1 MVNNVNIHINNEYY
15 GKQKRTKIIFLQSYG
30 KLFIQLKFTVLPHA
44 EMYESTLQ
52 SKRFQTEVS
61 TTKVGSE
68 QRT

>member
-1 MVNNVNIHINNEYY
+1 MNM
-15 GKQKRTKIIFLQSYG
+15 SYG

-52 SKRFQTEVS
+52 SKRLQNEVKIVS

-68 QRT
+68 QKTWSKIWPLTQTV